1 MKIYGRAPARID
13 LAGGTLD
20 IWPIWLFHPG
30 AVTVNVAIDRWAE
43 VCLQTRP
50 FPGIRI
56 RSEDTGRRISFPSL
70 NKVRHNHSL
79 SLITR
84 LISFFAPK
92 PGFELVTRSGVPAGA
107 GLAGSSALNIAL
119 CGVLNR
125 LTGSRYS
132 KKELLTIA
140 QNVEAQVLGIPTG
153 IQDYYPAL
161 YGGVNAIWL
170 TETGGRREPVGVPAR
185 ELESRILLC
194 YSGNSRNSGK
204 VNWEV
209 MKRHLDGNPEIR
221 KGFDTI
227 ARSAAAVYRAL
238 KRNDLSGIKSPLEA
252 EWKVRKALGM
262 AVVGPRMDSLFRL
275 GIRKGAEAGRVC
287 GAGGGGCI
295 FFLRGKKGS
304 PDVRAELQ
312 KAKVEVLPFRVAS
325 TGLTVR
331 VEK

>member
-30 AVTVNVAIDRWAE
+30 AVTVNVAIDLRAE
-43 VCLQTRP
+43 VFLQTGP
-50 FPGIRI
+50 FRGIRI
-56 RSEDTGRRISFPSL
+56 RSEDTGRRISFSSL
-70 NKVRHNHSL
+70 DTIRHNHSL
-79 SLITR
+79 PLVTR

-92 PGFELVTRSGVPAGA
+92 PGFDLVTRSGVPAGA

-140 QNVEAQVLGIPTG
+140 QNVEAQILGIPTG

-170 TETGGRREPVGVPAR
+170 TETGGRREPLDFPAR

-209 MKRHLDGNPEIR
+209 MKRHLDGDPKIR
-221 KGFDTI
+221 NGFDVI
-227 ARSAAAVYRAL
+227 ARSAAGVYRAL
-238 KRNDLSGIKSPLEA
+238 KGNNLSGIESPLEA
-252 EWKVRKALGM
+252 EWRVRKALGM
-262 AVVGPRMDSLFRL
+262 AVVGPGMSSLFRL
-275 GIRKGAEAGRVC
+275 GIRSGAEAGRVC

-295 FFLRGKKGS
+295 FFLCGKKDS
-304 PDVRAELQ
+304 TRIRTELQ
-312 KAKVEVLPFRVAS
+312 KAGVEVLPFRVAR